1 MPDAKERLTKLLD
14 EFPVQMEW
22 HDTGELAEY
31 LLSHGVVFVDN
42 MIALAKDTVFGMWIP
57 VTQALPHFFPERRRK
72 VFVTLEDRDG
82 KRFTS
87 VAKYNE
93 EYKQW
98 EEFTD
103 YRFSDSRYFKV
114 VAWMVKPA
122 PWKEDKHGAV

>member
-1 MPDAKERLTKLLD
+1 MMPDAKERLTKLLD

-31 LLSHGVVFVDN
+31 LLSYGVVFVDN

-57 VTQALPHFFPERRRK
+57 VTQALPRFFPERRRK

-122 PWKEDKHGAV
+122 PWKEGY